1 MFLGG
6 RENGFFGLFS
16 FLRRFGAILIMDA
29 LVVRTEDDQLE
40 KTACRYLFPVL
51 RKLQKKPLLKRPP

>member
-16 FLRRFGAILIMDA
+16 FLRRFGVMVIRDA
-29 LVVRTEDDQLE
+29 LLMRKEGDPLE
-40 KTACRYLFPVL
+40 KTLCRYLFAVL
-51 RKLQKKPLLKRPP
+51 RKFQKNRF

>member
-16 FLRRFGAILIMDA
+16 FLRHFGATVIRDA
-29 LVVRTEDDQLE
+29 LVMRKEGDPLE
-40 KTACRYLFPVL
+40 KTVCRYLFSVF
-51 RKLQKKPLLKRPP
+51 RKFQKSPL

>member
-16 FLRRFGAILIMDA
+16 FLRRFGATVIRDA
-29 LVVRTEDDQLE
+29 LVMRKEGDPLE
-40 KTACRYLFPVL
+40 KPVCRYLFSVL
-51 RKLQKKPLLKRPP
+51 RKFQKFHFLNE

>member
-16 FLRRFGAILIMDA
+16 FLRRFGVMVIRDA
-29 LVVRTEDDQLE
+29 LLMRKECDPLE
-40 KTACRYLFPVL
+40 KTVCQYLFSVL
-51 RKLQKKPLLKRPP
+51 RKFQKSRF

>member
-16 FLRRFGAILIMDA
+16 FPRHFGAMVIRDA
-29 LVVRTEDDQLE
+29 LVERKEGDQLE
-40 KTACRYLFPVL
+40 KTVCKYLFSVL
-51 RKLQKKPLLKRPP
+51 RKFQKSRF

>member
-16 FLRRFGAILIMDA
+16 FLRHFGAMVIRDA
-29 LVVRTEDDQLE
+29 LLMRKEGDPLE
-40 KTACRYLFPVL
+40 KTVYRYLFAVL
-51 RKLQKKPLLKRPP
+51 RKFQKNQF

>member
-16 FLRRFGAILIMDA
+16 FLRRFGVMVIRDA
-29 LVVRTEDDQLE
+29 LVMRTEGDLLE
-40 KTACRYLFPVL
+40 KTVRRYLFSVL
-51 RKLQKKPLLKRPP
+51 RKFQKSRF